1 MPQDERLLERYTE
14 VKEDRRD
21 LFLNLL
27 ELVEKYK
34 KGESVSMIV

>member
-1 MPQDERLLERYTE
+1 MTQDKRWLERYTE
-14 VKEDRRD
+14 MKEDRRH

-34 KGESVSMIV
+34 RVNQYL

>member
-1 MPQDERLLERYTE
+1 MTQDERWLERYTE
-14 VKEDRRD
+14 MKEDRRN

-34 KGESVSMIV
+34 KVNQYL

>member
-1 MPQDERLLERYTE
+1 MTQDERWLERYTE
-14 VKEDRRD
+14 MKEDRRD

-34 KGESVSMIV
+34 KVNQYL